1 MAVLDRTIRRV
12 LDRMRLSVRPR
23 ATANRQGS
31 HRSPLKAQ
39 GVEFAEH
46 RPYVAGD
53 DVRHIDWKAFARHGQ
68 LVIRSFEEE
77 RDAFV
82 HVLLDVTGSMSR
94 GTPPK
99 IEVAQKLAASF
110 AYVGMRQF
118 DRARVVPFADDLDEL
133 PLAVRGAQDLPA
145 LEKLLEAA
153 EAAGPTNFAAS
164 VRALAARG
172 TPRGLVIVITD
183 VMSPEGWDEGFRQLG
198 AMGHELRVVRI
209 GCAEDL
215 APSFTGELE
224 LHDAETGERVRLRV
238 TKPLLERY
246 RAEVKKHLEA
256 AREAC
261 QRAGGRWI
269 EVDVE
274 MPMERV
280 IKRVFGGPVHKT
292 AARGER

>member
-1 MAVLDRTIRRV
+1 MAVLDRAIRRV
-12 LDRMRLSVRPR
+12 LDRMRLGVRPR
-23 ATANRQGS
+23 ATAGRQGS

-46 RPYVAGD
+46 RPYVPGD

-68 LVIRSFEEE
+68 LVIRNFEEE

-94 GTPPK
+94 GAPPK
-99 IEVAQKLAASF
+99 IQVAQKLAAAF

-118 DRARVVPFADDLDEL
+118 DRARVVPFADDLDDL
-133 PLAVRGAQDLPA
+133 PLAVRGAQDLPM

-153 EAAGPTNFAAS
+153 EPAGPTNFAAAI
-164 VRALAARG
+164 RALASRG
-172 TPRGLVIVITD
+172 TPRGLVAVITD
-183 VMSPEGWDEGFRQLG
+183 VMAPEGWEEGFRHLG
-198 AMGHELRVVRI
+198 AMGHEIRVIRV

-215 APSFTGELE
+215 APTFTGELE

-238 TKPLLERY
+238 NKGLLERY

-256 AREAC
+256 AKESC

-269 EVDVE
+269 EIDVE
-274 MPMERV
+274 MPMDAM
-280 IKRVFGGPVHKT
+280 IKRVFGGPVHRT
-292 AARGER
+292 AAGVER

>member
-31 HRSPLKAQ
+31 HRSPPKAQ

-94 GTPPK
+94 GTPSK

-183 VMSPEGWDEGFRQLG
+183 VMSPEGWDEGFRHLG
-198 AMGHELRVVRI
+198 AMGHELRVVRV

-215 APSFTGELE
+215 SPSFTGELE

-238 TKPLLERY
+238 TKALLERY

-261 QRAGGRWI
+261 GRAGGRWI

-292 AARGER
+292 AAGGGR